1 MYIYIYKKMQKMSI
15 LFKSKDICSKIS
27 SSEFH
32 TILNSVIFKFC
43 LLWIKTK
50 PGSIFIEKRD

>member
-1 MYIYIYKKMQKMSI
+1 MQKMSI